1 MIEQEFLLLGLLR
14 QSPKHGYEIKV
25 KIRQILSLFAGVDLK
40 SIYYP
45 LRILERKGLLDKHTG
60 KEGKRPERFVYCLT
74 KKGKERFDELLNK
87 SLLDFKRPQFSLDLS
102 LYFLDYLKPSLSR
115 RRLAA
120 RLMILKKISS
130 SIEEALQS
138 SKIRKSVSLSR
149 ILKHNLCLLRAES
162 DFLSSLIKEIQS

>member
-45 LRILERKGLLDKHTG
+45 LKVLEKKGLLDKHAG
-60 KEGKRPERFVYCLT
+60 KQGRRPERVVYRLT
-74 KKGKERFDELLNK
+74 REGRDRFDELLNK
-87 SLLDFKRPQFSLDLS
+87 SLLNFKRPQFSLDLS
-102 LYFLDYLKPSLSR
+102 LYFLDYLKPDLSH
-115 RRLAA
+115 RRLSA

-130 SIEEALQS
+130 SIEKTLKTKEL
-138 SKIRKSVSLSR
+138 KNSVALSR
-149 ILKHNLCLLRAES
+149 ILKHNLCLLQAES
-162 DFLSSLIKEIQS
+162 DFLINLLKEI

>member
-45 LRILERKGLLDKHTG
+45 LKVLEKKGLLDKHAG

-74 KKGKERFDELLNK
+74 KKGRERFDELLNK
-87 SLLDFKRPQFSLDLS
+87 SLLNFKRPQFSLDLS
-102 LYFLDYLKPSLSR
+102 LYFLDYLKPALSR

-130 SIEEALQS
+130 SIEETLKAKKLKNS
-138 SKIRKSVSLSR
+138 ISLLR
-149 ILKHNLCLLRAES
+149 ILKHNLCLLQAES
-162 DFLSSLIKEIQS
+162 EFLNTLLKEI

>member
-45 LRILERKGLLDKHTG
+45 LKVLEKKGLLDKYVG
-60 KEGKRPERFVYCLT
+60 KEGKRPERFVYSLT
-74 KKGKERFDELLNK
+74 EKGKARFDELLNK
-87 SLLDFKRPQFSLDLS
+87 SLLNFKRPQFSLDLS
-102 LYFLDYLKPSLSR
+102 LYFLDYLKPALSR

-130 SIEEALQS
+130 GIEEVF
-138 SKIRKSVSLSR
+138 KSREFKNQISLLR
-149 ILKHNLCLLRAES
+149 ILKHNLCLLQAES
-162 DFLSSLIKEIQS
+162 EFLSTLLKEI

>member
-1 MIEQEFLLLGLLR
+1 MMEQEFLLLGLLR
-14 QSPKHGYEIKV
+14 QSPGYGYEIKL

-45 LRILERKGLLDKHTG
+45 LKILEKKGLLDKHVG

-74 KKGKERFDELLNK
+74 KKGKDRFDELLNK
-87 SLLDFKRPQFSLDLS
+87 SLLNFKRPQFSLDLS
-102 LYFLDYLKPSLSR
+102 LYFLDYLKPALSR

-130 SIEEALQS
+130 SIEKTLK
-138 SKIRKSVSLSR
+138 SKEMENSVSLLR
-149 ILKHNLCLLRAES
+149 ILKHNLCLLQAES
-162 DFLSSLIKEIQS
+162 NFLVNLLKEI